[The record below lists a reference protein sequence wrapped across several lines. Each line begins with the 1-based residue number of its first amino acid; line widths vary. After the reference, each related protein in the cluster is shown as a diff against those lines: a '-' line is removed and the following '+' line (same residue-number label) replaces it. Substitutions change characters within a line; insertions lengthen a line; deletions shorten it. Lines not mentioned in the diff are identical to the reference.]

1 MGGVAEGCGERGQ
14 PLEHRL
20 SEAVHADWWAWNRE
34 PMSVSTAV
42 PWRGCERKD
51 ERGHTIP

>member
-20 SEAVHADWWAWNRE
+20 SEAVHGDWWAWNRE